1 MEMQNEKVST
11 MNKVFLILE
20 SGTSPEQM
28 DLTSTPVECSFIL
41 GAGSEGL
48 TPFEY
53 ELVNKTIGEEILIP
67 LTRSEMG
74 SKFEHLAQFIT
85 DNVNVRDAFYLK
97 ATVVDVADAD
107 TREIVKAMAE
117 SVKHGH
123 DCGCECGCGG

>member
-1 MEMQNEKVST
+1 MEMQNGKVST
-11 MNKVFLILE
+11 MNKVYLILE

-28 DLTSTPVECSFIL
+28 DLTSKQVEWSFIL
-41 GAGSEGL
+41 GTGYEGL

-67 LTRSEMG
+67 LTRAEMG
-74 SKFEHLAQFIT
+74 SKFEHMAQFVT
-85 DNVNVRDAFYLK
+85 DHVNVRDIFYLK
-97 ATVVDVADAD
+97 AKIVGVADAD
-107 TREIVKAMAE
+107 NREIVKAMAE